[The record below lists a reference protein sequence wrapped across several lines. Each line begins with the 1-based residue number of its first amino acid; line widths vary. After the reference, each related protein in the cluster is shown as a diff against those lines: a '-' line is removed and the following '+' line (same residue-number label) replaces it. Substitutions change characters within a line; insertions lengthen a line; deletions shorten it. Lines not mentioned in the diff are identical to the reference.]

1 MLEKTLGS
9 PLDCKEIQPVHP
21 KGDCC
26 CSVTKSCPTLCNPM
40 NYSTPSSS
48 DLHYFL
54 SLLKFMLL
62 SQWCHPIISPSV
74 TPFSCPWY
82 SPASESFPVS
92 QLFTSG
98 SQSTVTSVL
107 ALVLP
112 LNIQDWFPLRL
123 TGLIALESKGLWRV
137 FSSATVWKHHFF
149 ATQPSLWSNSHI
161 HAWLLEKP

>member
-1 MLEKTLGS
+1 MSDSLWPRGLRQARLPCPSIS
-9 PLDCKEIQPVHP
+9 PRVCLD
-21 KGDCC
+21 
-26 CSVTKSCPTLCNPM
+26 SCPLN
-40 NYSTPSSS
+40 
-48 DLHYFL
+48 
-54 SLLKFMLL
+54 
-62 SQWCHPIISPSV
+62 QWCHPTISSFV
-74 TPFSCPWY
+74 MPFSSCLQFF
-82 SPASESFPVS
+82 PASESFPVS